1 VPARGLHGEPYRGHV
16 FWDEL
21 FVFRALCL
29 RDRKS
34 AGACSATGTAGSTPP
49 AAPPPPSAKP
59 APCSPGCR
67 AATAARRTSGSTST
81 LTPANGHPTRP
92 HSLQRHIGLA
102 VAYDVWQYWQAT
114 GDRQFLE
121 QYGAEIIVEVAR
133 FFASLTGYDHREDRY
148 VIRGVVGPDEFH
160 TRYPGATRPGIDNN
174 AYTNVMAVW
183 TLLRA
188 VDALAAL
195 APDRRDDLRERLG
208 LHGGET
214 HRWDDISRR
223 MLVPF
228 HHGVISQFEGYE
240 RLAELD
246 WAGLRARHGD
256 IRRLDRILGAEG
268 DDPNR
273 YQASKQADALMLFY
287 LLSADELRDT
297 LDRLGYR
304 LDPDT
309 IPRTVDYYLDRT
321 THGSTL
327 SAVVHAWVLAR
338 GHRDQAPDQ
347 FVHGL
352 EADIRDVHGGTT
364 AEGIHLGAMAGSI
377 DTIERCFGG
386 VETRDGILSGSTRS
400 GHRSSA
406 PWNSTSPTSATSS
419 GSRSP
424 AHRPPSPRSPATPR
438 SPSAAAGRSAA
449 SNPGH
454 TLTLR

>member
-1 VPARGLHGEPYRGHV
+1 MPTRPEICRGLLRYRYRRL
-16 FWDEL
+16 D
-21 FVFRALCL
+21 
-29 RDRKS
+29 
-34 AGACSATGTAGSTPP
+34 
-49 AAPPPPSAKP
+49 
-59 APCSPGCR
+59 
-67 AATAARRTSGSTST
+67 AARRAAAAIGKAGAMFAWLSGSDGREENQRLHLNPDSGQWTPDET
-81 LTPANGHPTRP
+81 ALTPTPHRP
-92 HSLQRHIGLA
+92 RRRLRRLA
-102 VAYDVWQYWQAT
+102 VLASHRH
-114 GDRQFLE
+114 RQFLE

-268 DDPNR
+268 DDLNR